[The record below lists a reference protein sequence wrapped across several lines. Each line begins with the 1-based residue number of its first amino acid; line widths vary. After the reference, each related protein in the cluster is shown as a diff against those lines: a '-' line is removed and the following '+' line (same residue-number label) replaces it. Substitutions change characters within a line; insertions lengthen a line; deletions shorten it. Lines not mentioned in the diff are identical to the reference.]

1 MQTFIP
7 GTDRLRLFVLDI
19 ETTDLVAVDLRPGVP
34 ESLTWSGPF
43 LLYTYEVGEESV
55 PALMSWDSRT
65 QRRSVLERPGLD
77 RFVLGPISA
86 PRCDSAAV

>member
-1 MQTFIP
+1 ME
-7 GTDRLRLFVLDI
+7 RLRLTPLPG
-19 ETTDLVAVDLRPGVP
+19 LVIAP
-34 ESLTWSGPF
+34 EVTWSGPF

>member
-1 MQTFIP
+1 M
-7 GTDRLRLFVLDI
+7 
-19 ETTDLVAVDLRPGVP
+19 
-34 ESLTWSGPF
+34 
-43 LLYTYEVGEESV
+43 

-65 QRRSVLERPGLD
+65 LRRTTIERPGLD